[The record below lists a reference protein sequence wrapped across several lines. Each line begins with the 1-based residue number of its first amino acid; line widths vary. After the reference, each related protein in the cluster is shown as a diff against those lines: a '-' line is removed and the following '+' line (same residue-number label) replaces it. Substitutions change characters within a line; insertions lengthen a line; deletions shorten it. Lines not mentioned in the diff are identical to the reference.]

1 MNSTGGGITSISF
14 CGPSETTSKGHK
26 LGPQPGGNL
35 DPRQFGSNGMVTST
49 ENERRYLSSVLKKSS
64 KTPGSK

>member
-35 DPRQFGSNGMVTST
+35 DPT
-49 ENERRYLSSVLKKSS
+49 EW
-64 KTPGSK
+64 